1 MRESGNT
8 IINTMIEEIIITII
22 MVGAVEEYIA
32 GSEVDKSALGMMEPR
47 VSGTVEGFSKR
58 VEESFTTNRFMWL
71 SPTEMMKW
79 ETKMKAVVV
88 RLVEEDLFPDLGR
101 EDTANTSSP
110 VEDLEEL
117 PLAS

>member
-22 MVGAVEEYIA
+22 MVGVVEEYTA
-32 GSEVDKSALGMMEPR
+32 GSEADRSALGMMEPR
-47 VSGTVEGFSKR
+47 VSGTVEGFSKKA
-58 VEESFTTNRFMWL
+58 EESFTTNRFMWL
-71 SPTEMMKW
+71 FPMEMMKW
-79 ETKMKAVVV
+79 VTKMKAVVV
-88 RLVEEDLFPDLGR
+88 RRVEEGLFLEVEH